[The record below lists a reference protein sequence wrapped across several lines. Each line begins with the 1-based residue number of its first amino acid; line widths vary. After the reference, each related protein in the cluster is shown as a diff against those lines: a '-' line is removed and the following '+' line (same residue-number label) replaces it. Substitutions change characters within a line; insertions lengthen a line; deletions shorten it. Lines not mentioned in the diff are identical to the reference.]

1 MKEFSFQ
8 DLQQADSELLDRVQ
22 SGETVFIT
30 RGGKRVATLSQ
41 VPVAPL
47 SVQELLAR
55 WGNVAPIDGQ
65 ALRADLEG
73 FLNFEFPSRQ

>member
-47 SVQELLAR
+47 SV
-55 WGNVAPIDGQ
+55 
-65 ALRADLEG
+65 
-73 FLNFEFPSRQ
+73 